1 MIVLDPNGEKLNL
14 MPLNVGPSHP
24 ATHGCLR
31 FMAAMDGE
39 TIVASVEEIGYL
51 HRGFEKMVERG
62 TWQQVVPYTDRL
74 NYCSAIMN
82 NIAFCRAVENM
93 FQVEIPERCKV
104 LRVIVNE
111 LSRINDHFVCVAAA
125 FQDLGG
131 TTPFMY
137 AFNPR
142 EEIMCIW
149 EKLTGARLTNS
160 FARIGGLSR
169 DSYAGFEQDVLAALN
184 STEKALKD
192 LHACLDRN
200 RIFLD
205 RTVGIGK
212 ISAEKAISYGWTGPC
227 LRASGVASD
236 LRKDEPYYDYE
247 TYDWEVVVGTQ
258 GDCNDRLQVRLAEIE
273 ESVKIVRQ
281 ALKRLTP
288 GPVDLVDPRIRVPSH
303 KLAYQD
309 MEGLIGRFKS
319 VYEGIRVPEG
329 EYYCG
334 SECANGELGFTIISD
349 GSGHPY
355 RIKVRRSLLHS
366 MNSSK
371 AVSWLTPWPCFRV
384 STLLL
389 ENLTD
394 ERTYYWRCPICLE
407 QSFEVRPS
415 GAAD

>member
-1 MIVLDPNGEKLNL
+1 MIVLDKNGERLNL

-31 FMAAMDGE
+31 FLAAMDGE

-62 TWQQVVPYTDRL
+62 TWQQVIPYTDRL

-93 FQVEIPERCKV
+93 FGLELPERCKV

-160 FARIGGLSR
+160 YARIGGLYR
-169 DSYAGFEQDVLAALN
+169 DSYDGFEKDVLAALD

-281 ALKRLTP
+281 ALKRLAP
-288 GPVDLVDPRIRVPSH
+288 GPVDIVDPRIRVPAH

-334 SECANGELGFTIISD
+334 SECANGELGFTIVSD

-355 RIKVRRSLLHS
+355 RIKVRPPCLTQFAAFHELVEGGQLADS
-366 MNSSK
+366 M
-371 AVSWLTPWPCFRV
+371 AVL
-384 STLLL
+384 
-389 ENLTD
+389 
-394 ERTYYWRCPICLE
+394 
-407 QSFEVRPS
+407 S
-415 GAAD
+415 GLNIIAGELDR

>member
-1 MIVLDPNGEKLNL
+1 MIVLDKNGERLNL

-74 NYCSAIMN
+74 NYCSSIMN
-82 NIAFCRAVENM
+82 NIAYCRAVENM
-93 FQVEIPERCKV
+93 FGIELPERTKV

-160 FARIGGLSR
+160 YARIGGLYR
-169 DSYAGFEQDVLAALN
+169 DSYDGFENDVLSALD

-281 ALKRLTP
+281 ALKRLAP
-288 GPVDLVDPRIRVPSH
+288 GPVDIVDPRIRVPAH

-329 EYYCG
+329 EYYSG

-355 RIKVRRSLLHS
+355 RIKVRPPCLTQFAAFHDLVEGGQLADS
-366 MNSSK
+366 M
-371 AVSWLTPWPCFRV
+371 AVL
-384 STLLL
+384 
-389 ENLTD
+389 
-394 ERTYYWRCPICLE
+394 
-407 QSFEVRPS
+407 S
-415 GAAD
+415 GLNIIAGELDR

>member
-160 FARIGGLSR
+160 FARIGGLYR
-169 DSYAGFEQDVLAALN
+169 DSYEGFEQDVLAALN

-247 TYDWEVVVGTQ
+247 TYDWDVVVGTQ

-288 GPVDLVDPRIRVPSH
+288 GPVDLVDPRIRVPAH

-334 SECANGELGFTIISD
+334 SECANGELGFTIVSD

-355 RIKVRRSLLHS
+355 RIKVRPPCLTQFAAFHELVEGGLLADS
-366 MNSSK
+366 M
-371 AVSWLTPWPCFRV
+371 AVL
-384 STLLL
+384 
-389 ENLTD
+389 
-394 ERTYYWRCPICLE
+394 
-407 QSFEVRPS
+407 S
-415 GAAD
+415 GLNIIAGELDR

>member
-1 MIVLDPNGEKLNL
+1 MIVLDKNGDKLNL

-31 FMAAMDGE
+31 FLAAMDGE

-62 TWQQVVPYTDRL
+62 TWQQVLPYTDRL

-82 NIAFCRAVENM
+82 NIAFCRTVETM
-93 FQVEIPERCKV
+93 FGIELPERCKV

-111 LSRINDHFVCVAAA
+111 LSRINDHFVCIAAA

-160 FARIGGLSR
+160 YARIGGLYR
-169 DSYAGFEQDVLAALN
+169 DSYDGFENDVLAALD

-258 GDCNDRLQVRLAEIE
+258 GDCNDRLQVRMAEIE

-281 ALKRLTP
+281 ALKRLAP
-288 GPVDLVDPRIRVPSH
+288 GPVDIVDPRIRVPAH

-329 EYYCG
+329 EFYCG
-334 SECANGELGFTIISD
+334 SECANGELGFTIVSD

-355 RIKVRRSLLHS
+355 RIKVRPPCLTQFAAFHELVEGGQLADS
-366 MNSSK
+366 M
-371 AVSWLTPWPCFRV
+371 AVL
-384 STLLL
+384 
-389 ENLTD
+389 
-394 ERTYYWRCPICLE
+394 
-407 QSFEVRPS
+407 S
-415 GAAD
+415 GLNIIAGELDR

>member
-62 TWQQVVPYTDRL
+62 TWQQVLPYTDRL

-82 NIAFCRAVENM
+82 NIAYVRAVETM
-93 FQVEIPERCKV
+93 FGVEIPERCKV

-111 LSRINDHFVCVAAA
+111 LSRINDHFVCIAAA

-160 FARIGGLSR
+160 YARIGGLYR
-169 DSYAGFEQDVLAALN
+169 DSYDGFEQDVLAALD

-212 ISAEKAISYGWTGPC
+212 ISAERAISYGWTGPC

-258 GDCNDRLQVRLAEIE
+258 GDCNDRLQVRMAEIE

-281 ALKRLTP
+281 ALKRLAP
-288 GPVDLVDPRIRVPSH
+288 GPVDIVDPRIRVLAH

-329 EYYCG
+329 EFYCG
-334 SECANGELGFTIISD
+334 SECANGELGFTIVSD

-355 RIKVRRSLLHS
+355 RIKVRPPCLTQFAAFHELVEGGMLADS
-366 MNSSK
+366 M
-371 AVSWLTPWPCFRV
+371 AVL
-384 STLLL
+384 
-389 ENLTD
+389 
-394 ERTYYWRCPICLE
+394 
-407 QSFEVRPS
+407 S
-415 GAAD
+415 GLNIIAGELDR

>member
-1 MIVLDPNGEKLNL
+1 MIVLDPNGEKLDL

-31 FMAAMDGE
+31 FLAAMDGE

-62 TWQQVVPYTDRL
+62 TWQQVIPYTDRL

-82 NIAFCRAVENM
+82 NIAFCRTVESM
-93 FQVEIPERCKV
+93 FGAEITDRCKV

-160 FARIGGLSR
+160 FARIGGLYR
-169 DSYAGFEQDVLAALN
+169 DSYDGFEQDVLNALN

-281 ALKRLTP
+281 ALKRLAP
-288 GPVDLVDPRIRVPSH
+288 GPVDIVDPRIRVPSH

-329 EYYCG
+329 EFYCG
-334 SECANGELGFTIISD
+334 TECANGELGFTIVSD

-355 RIKVRRSLLHS
+355 RIKVRPPCLTQFAAFHDLVEGGMLADS
-366 MNSSK
+366 M
-371 AVSWLTPWPCFRV
+371 AVL
-384 STLLL
+384 
-389 ENLTD
+389 
-394 ERTYYWRCPICLE
+394 
-407 QSFEVRPS
+407 S
-415 GAAD
+415 GLNIIAGELDR

>member
-62 TWQQVVPYTDRL
+62 TWQQVLPYTDRL

-93 FQVEIPERCKV
+93 FGVELPERCKV

-160 FARIGGLSR
+160 YARIGGLYR
-169 DSYAGFEQDVLAALN
+169 DSYDGFERDVLAALD

-281 ALKRLTP
+281 ALKRLAP
-288 GPVDLVDPRIRVPSH
+288 GPVDIVDPRIRVPAH

-334 SECANGELGFTIISD
+334 SECANGELGFTIVSD

-355 RIKVRRSLLHS
+355 RIKVRPPCLTQFAAFHDLVEGGQLADS
-366 MNSSK
+366 M
-371 AVSWLTPWPCFRV
+371 AVL
-384 STLLL
+384 
-389 ENLTD
+389 
-394 ERTYYWRCPICLE
+394 
-407 QSFEVRPS
+407 S
-415 GAAD
+415 GLNIIAGELDR

>member
-1 MIVLDPNGEKLNL
+1 MSVLDKNGEKLNL

-62 TWQQVVPYTDRL
+62 TWQQVIPYTDRL

-82 NIAFCRAVENM
+82 NIAFCRAVEKM
-93 FQVEIPERCKV
+93 FGVEITERAKV

-160 FARIGGLSR
+160 YARIGGLYR
-169 DSYAGFEQDVLAALN
+169 DSYEGFEADVLAALD

-227 LRASGVASD
+227 LRACGVASD

-281 ALKRLTP
+281 ALLRLTP
-288 GPVDLVDPRIRVPSH
+288 GPVDIVDPRIRVPAH

-319 VYEGIRVPEG
+319 VYEGVRVPEG

-334 SECANGELGFTIISD
+334 SECANGELGFTIVSD

-355 RIKVRRSLLHS
+355 RIKVRPPCLTQFAAFHDLVEGGQLADS
-366 MNSSK
+366 M
-371 AVSWLTPWPCFRV
+371 AVL
-384 STLLL
+384 
-389 ENLTD
+389 
-394 ERTYYWRCPICLE
+394 
-407 QSFEVRPS
+407 S
-415 GAAD
+415 GLNIIAGELDR

>member
-62 TWQQVVPYTDRL
+62 TWQQVLPYTDRL

-82 NIAFCRAVENM
+82 NIAFCRAVETM
-93 FQVEIPERCKV
+93 FGLELPERCKV

-160 FARIGGLSR
+160 YARIGGLYR
-169 DSYAGFEQDVLAALN
+169 DSYDGFERDVLAALD

-212 ISAEKAISYGWTGPC
+212 ISAEKAISYGWTGSC

-281 ALKRLTP
+281 ALKRLAP
-288 GPVDLVDPRIRVPSH
+288 GPVDIVDPRIRVPAH

-334 SECANGELGFTIISD
+334 SECANGELGFTIVSD

-355 RIKVRRSLLHS
+355 RIKVRPPCLTQFAAFHDLVEGGQLADS
-366 MNSSK
+366 M
-371 AVSWLTPWPCFRV
+371 AVL
-384 STLLL
+384 
-389 ENLTD
+389 
-394 ERTYYWRCPICLE
+394 
-407 QSFEVRPS
+407 S
-415 GAAD
+415 GLNIIAGELDR

>member
-1 MIVLDPNGEKLNL
+1 MIVLDKNGEKLNL

-62 TWQQVVPYTDRL
+62 TWQQVLPYTDRL

-82 NIAFCRAVENM
+82 NIAFCRTVETM
-93 FQVEIPERCKV
+93 FGIELPERCKV

-111 LSRINDHFVCVAAA
+111 LSRINDHFVCIAAA

-160 FARIGGLSR
+160 YARIGGLYR
-169 DSYAGFEQDVLAALN
+169 DSYDGFESDVLAACK
-184 STEKALKD
+184 SVEKALKD

-205 RTVGIGK
+205 RTVGVGK
-212 ISAEKAISYGWTGPC
+212 ISAERAISYGWTGPC
-227 LRASGVASD
+227 LRATGVESD

-258 GDCNDRLQVRLAEIE
+258 GDANDRLQVRLAEIE

-281 ALKRLTP
+281 ALKRLAP
-288 GPVDLVDPRIRVPSH
+288 GPVDIVDPRIRVPAH

-329 EYYCG
+329 EFYCG
-334 SECANGELGFTIISD
+334 SECANGELGFTIVSD

-355 RIKVRRSLLHS
+355 RIKVRPPCLTQFAAFHELVEGGQLADS
-366 MNSSK
+366 M
-371 AVSWLTPWPCFRV
+371 AVL
-384 STLLL
+384 
-389 ENLTD
+389 
-394 ERTYYWRCPICLE
+394 
-407 QSFEVRPS
+407 S
-415 GAAD
+415 GLNIIAGELDR

>member
-31 FMAAMDGE
+31 FLTAMDGE

-93 FQVEIPERCKV
+93 FGAEITERCKV

-160 FARIGGLSR
+160 FARIGGLYR
-169 DSYAGFEQDVLAALN
+169 DSYEGFEQDVLAALN

-281 ALKRLTP
+281 ALKRLAP
-288 GPVDLVDPRIRVPSH
+288 GPVDIVDPRIRVPAH

-355 RIKVRRSLLHS
+355 RIKVRPPCLTQFAAFHELVEGGLLADS
-366 MNSSK
+366 M
-371 AVSWLTPWPCFRV
+371 AVL
-384 STLLL
+384 
-389 ENLTD
+389 
-394 ERTYYWRCPICLE
+394 
-407 QSFEVRPS
+407 S
-415 GAAD
+415 GLNIIAGELDR

>member
-1 MIVLDPNGEKLNL
+1 MIVLDKNGDKLNL

-31 FMAAMDGE
+31 FLAAMDGE

-82 NIAFCRAVENM
+82 NIAYCRAVENM
-93 FQVEIPERCKV
+93 FGVEITERCKV

-160 FARIGGLSR
+160 YARIGGLYR
-169 DSYAGFEQDVLAALN
+169 DSYDGFENDVLAALG
-184 STEKALKD
+184 SVEKALKD

-212 ISAEKAISYGWTGPC
+212 ISAERAISYGWTGPC

-288 GPVDLVDPRIRVPSH
+288 GPVDIVDPRIRVPAH

-334 SECANGELGFTIISD
+334 SECANGELGFTIVSD

-355 RIKVRRSLLHS
+355 RIKVRPPCLTQFAAFHELVEGGQLADS
-366 MNSSK
+366 M
-371 AVSWLTPWPCFRV
+371 AVL
-384 STLLL
+384 
-389 ENLTD
+389 
-394 ERTYYWRCPICLE
+394 
-407 QSFEVRPS
+407 S
-415 GAAD
+415 GLNIIAGELDR

>member
-1 MIVLDPNGEKLNL
+1 MIVLDKNGEKLNL

-82 NIAFCRAVENM
+82 NIAYCRAVENM
-93 FQVEIPERCKV
+93 FGVELPERTKV

-160 FARIGGLSR
+160 FARIGGLYR
-169 DSYAGFEQDVLAALN
+169 DSYEGFESDVLAALD

-212 ISAEKAISYGWTGPC
+212 ISAERAISYGWTGPC

-236 LRKDEPYYDYE
+236 LHKDEPYYDYE

-288 GPVDLVDPRIRVPSH
+288 GPVDIVDPRIRVPAH

-334 SECANGELGFTIISD
+334 SECANGELGFTIVSD

-355 RIKVRRSLLHS
+355 RIKVRPPCLTQFAAFHELVEGGQLADS
-366 MNSSK
+366 M
-371 AVSWLTPWPCFRV
+371 AVL
-384 STLLL
+384 
-389 ENLTD
+389 
-394 ERTYYWRCPICLE
+394 
-407 QSFEVRPS
+407 S
-415 GAAD
+415 GLNIIAGELDR

>member
-1 MIVLDPNGEKLNL
+1 MIVLDKNGEKLNL

-82 NIAFCRAVENM
+82 NIAYCRAVETM
-93 FQVEIPERCKV
+93 FGIELPERTKV

-160 FARIGGLSR
+160 FARIGGLYR
-169 DSYAGFEQDVLAALN
+169 DSYDGFEKDVLAALD

-281 ALKRLTP
+281 ALKRLAP
-288 GPVDLVDPRIRVPSH
+288 GPVDIVDPRIRVPAH

-329 EYYCG
+329 EYYSG
-334 SECANGELGFTIISD
+334 SECANGELGFTIVSD

-355 RIKVRRSLLHS
+355 RIKVRPPCLTQFAAFHELVEGGQLADS
-366 MNSSK
+366 M
-371 AVSWLTPWPCFRV
+371 AVL
-384 STLLL
+384 
-389 ENLTD
+389 
-394 ERTYYWRCPICLE
+394 
-407 QSFEVRPS
+407 S
-415 GAAD
+415 GLNIIAGELDR

>member
-1 MIVLDPNGEKLNL
+1 MIVLDKNGEKLNL

-31 FMAAMDGE
+31 FLAAMDGE

-82 NIAFCRAVENM
+82 NIAYCRAVENM
-93 FQVEIPERCKV
+93 FGVEIPERTKV

-160 FARIGGLSR
+160 YARIGGLYR
-169 DSYAGFEQDVLAALN
+169 DSYDGFENDVLAALD

-281 ALKRLTP
+281 ALKRLAP
-288 GPVDLVDPRIRVPSH
+288 GPVDIVDPRIRVPAH

-329 EYYCG
+329 EFYCG
-334 SECANGELGFTIISD
+334 SECANGELGFTIVSD

-355 RIKVRRSLLHS
+355 RIKVRPPCLTQFAAFHELVEGGQLADS
-366 MNSSK
+366 M
-371 AVSWLTPWPCFRV
+371 AVL
-384 STLLL
+384 
-389 ENLTD
+389 
-394 ERTYYWRCPICLE
+394 
-407 QSFEVRPS
+407 S
-415 GAAD
+415 GLNIIAGELDR

>member
-1 MIVLDPNGEKLNL
+1 MIVLDKNGEKLNL

-82 NIAFCRAVENM
+82 NIAYCRAVENM
-93 FQVEIPERCKV
+93 FGVELPERTKV

-160 FARIGGLSR
+160 FARIGGLYR
-169 DSYAGFEQDVLAALN
+169 DSYEGFESDVLAALD

-212 ISAEKAISYGWTGPC
+212 ISAERAISYGWTGPC
-227 LRASGVASD
+227 LRACGVASD

-288 GPVDLVDPRIRVPSH
+288 GPVDIVDPRIRVPAH

-334 SECANGELGFTIISD
+334 SECANGELGFTIVSD

-355 RIKVRRSLLHS
+355 RIKVRPPCLTQFAAFHDLVEGGQLADS
-366 MNSSK
+366 M
-371 AVSWLTPWPCFRV
+371 AVL
-384 STLLL
+384 
-389 ENLTD
+389 
-394 ERTYYWRCPICLE
+394 
-407 QSFEVRPS
+407 S
-415 GAAD
+415 GLNIIAGELDR

>member
-1 MIVLDPNGEKLNL
+1 MIVLDKNGEKLNL

-82 NIAFCRAVENM
+82 NIAYCRAVENM
-93 FQVEIPERCKV
+93 FGVELPERTKV

-160 FARIGGLSR
+160 FARIGGLYR
-169 DSYAGFEQDVLAALN
+169 DSYEGFEQDVLAALD

-212 ISAEKAISYGWTGPC
+212 ISAERAISYGWTGPC

-281 ALKRLTP
+281 ALKRLAP
-288 GPVDLVDPRIRVPSH
+288 GPVDIVDPRIRVPAH

-334 SECANGELGFTIISD
+334 SECANGELGFTIVSD

-355 RIKVRRSLLHS
+355 RIKVRPPCLTQFAAFHELVEGGQLADS
-366 MNSSK
+366 M
-371 AVSWLTPWPCFRV
+371 AVL
-384 STLLL
+384 
-389 ENLTD
+389 
-394 ERTYYWRCPICLE
+394 
-407 QSFEVRPS
+407 S
-415 GAAD
+415 GLNIIAGELDR

>member
-31 FMAAMDGE
+31 FLTAMDGE

-93 FQVEIPERCKV
+93 FGVEIPERSKV

-160 FARIGGLSR
+160 FARIGGLYR
-169 DSYAGFEQDVLAALN
+169 DSYVGFEQDVLAALN

-281 ALKRLTP
+281 ALKRLAP
-288 GPVDLVDPRIRVPSH
+288 GPVDIVDPRIRVPSH

-355 RIKVRRSLLHS
+355 RIKVRPPCLTQFAAFHELVEGGLLADS
-366 MNSSK
+366 M
-371 AVSWLTPWPCFRV
+371 AVL
-384 STLLL
+384 
-389 ENLTD
+389 
-394 ERTYYWRCPICLE
+394 
-407 QSFEVRPS
+407 S
-415 GAAD
+415 GLNIIAGELDR

>member
-1 MIVLDPNGEKLNL
+1 

-31 FMAAMDGE
+31 FLTALDGE

-82 NIAFCRAVENM
+82 NIAYCRAVENM
-93 FQVEIPERCKV
+93 FGVEITERCKV

-160 FARIGGLSR
+160 YSRIGGLAR
-169 DSYAGFEQDVLAALN
+169 DSYDGFEQDVLAALD

-227 LRASGVASD
+227 LRACGVASD

-273 ESVKIVRQ
+273 ESMKIVRQ

-288 GPVDLVDPRIRVPSH
+288 GPIDIVDPRIRVPSH

-355 RIKVRRSLLHS
+355 RIKVRPPCLTQFAAFHELVEGGQLADS
-366 MNSSK
+366 M
-371 AVSWLTPWPCFRV
+371 AVLPGLNIIAGELDR
-384 STLLL
+384 
-389 ENLTD
+389 
-394 ERTYYWRCPICLE
+394 
-407 QSFEVRPS
+407 
-415 GAAD
+415 

>member
-125 FQDLGG
+125 FQALGG

-169 DSYAGFEQDVLAALN
+169 DSYAGFEQDVLEALN

-227 LRASGVASD
+227 LRASGVAAD

-281 ALKRLTP
+281 ALKRLAP
-288 GPVDLVDPRIRVPSH
+288 GPVDIVDPRIRVPAH

-319 VYEGIRVPEG
+319 VYEGVRVPEG
-329 EYYCG
+329 EYYSG

-355 RIKVRRSLLHS
+355 RIKVRPPCLTQFAAFHELVEGGLLADS
-366 MNSSK
+366 M
-371 AVSWLTPWPCFRV
+371 AVL
-384 STLLL
+384 
-389 ENLTD
+389 
-394 ERTYYWRCPICLE
+394 
-407 QSFEVRPS
+407 S
-415 GAAD
+415 GLNIIAGELDR

>member
-1 MIVLDPNGEKLNL
+1 MIVLDKNGEKLNL

-74 NYCSAIMN
+74 NYCSSIMN
-82 NIAFCRAVENM
+82 NIAYCRAVENM
-93 FQVEIPERCKV
+93 FGVEIPERCKV

-160 FARIGGLSR
+160 YARIGGLYR
-169 DSYAGFEQDVLAALN
+169 DSYDGFENDVLSALD

-212 ISAEKAISYGWTGPC
+212 ISAERAISYGWTGPC

-281 ALKRLTP
+281 ALKRLAP
-288 GPVDLVDPRIRVPSH
+288 GPVDIVDPRIRVPAH

-329 EYYCG
+329 EYYSG

-355 RIKVRRSLLHS
+355 RIKVRPPCLTQFAAFHDLVEGGQLADS
-366 MNSSK
+366 M
-371 AVSWLTPWPCFRV
+371 AVL
-384 STLLL
+384 
-389 ENLTD
+389 
-394 ERTYYWRCPICLE
+394 
-407 QSFEVRPS
+407 S
-415 GAAD
+415 GLNIIAGELDR

>member
-31 FMAAMDGE
+31 FLAAMDGE

-82 NIAFCRAVENM
+82 NIAYVRAVETM
-93 FQVEIPERCKV
+93 FGVELPERCKV

-111 LSRINDHFVCVAAA
+111 LSRINDHFVCIAAA

-160 FARIGGLSR
+160 FARIGGLYR
-169 DSYAGFEQDVLAALN
+169 DSYDGFEQDVLAALD

-212 ISAEKAISYGWTGPC
+212 ISAERAISYGWTGPC

-258 GDCNDRLQVRLAEIE
+258 GDCNDRLQVRMAEIE

-281 ALKRLTP
+281 ALKRLAP
-288 GPVDLVDPRIRVPSH
+288 GPVDIVDPRIRVPAH

-329 EYYCG
+329 EFYCG
-334 SECANGELGFTIISD
+334 SECANGELGFTIVSD

-355 RIKVRRSLLHS
+355 RIKVRPPCLTQFAAFHELVEGGMLADS
-366 MNSSK
+366 M
-371 AVSWLTPWPCFRV
+371 AVL
-384 STLLL
+384 
-389 ENLTD
+389 
-394 ERTYYWRCPICLE
+394 
-407 QSFEVRPS
+407 S
-415 GAAD
+415 GLNIIAGELDR

>member
-31 FMAAMDGE
+31 FLAAMDGE

-62 TWQQVVPYTDRL
+62 TWQQVIPYTDRL

-82 NIAFCRAVENM
+82 NIAFCRAVETM
-93 FQVEIPERCKV
+93 FGVEITERAKV

-160 FARIGGLSR
+160 YARIGGLYR
-169 DSYAGFEQDVLAALN
+169 DSYEGFENDVLAALD

-227 LRASGVASD
+227 LRACGVASD

-281 ALKRLTP
+281 ALLRLTP
-288 GPVDLVDPRIRVPSH
+288 GPVDIVDPRIRVPAH

-334 SECANGELGFTIISD
+334 SECANGELGFTIVSD

-355 RIKVRRSLLHS
+355 RIKVRPPCLTQFAAFHDLVEGGQLADS
-366 MNSSK
+366 M
-371 AVSWLTPWPCFRV
+371 AVL
-384 STLLL
+384 
-389 ENLTD
+389 
-394 ERTYYWRCPICLE
+394 
-407 QSFEVRPS
+407 S
-415 GAAD
+415 GLNIIAGELDR

>member
-31 FMAAMDGE
+31 FLTAMDGE

-111 LSRINDHFVCVAAA
+111 LSRINDHFVSVAAA

-160 FARIGGLSR
+160 FARIGGLYR
-169 DSYAGFEQDVLAALN
+169 DSYEGFEQDVLAALN

-281 ALKRLTP
+281 ALKRLAP
-288 GPVDLVDPRIRVPSH
+288 GPVDIVDPRIRVPAH

-355 RIKVRRSLLHS
+355 RIKVRPPCLTQFAAFHELVEGGLLADS
-366 MNSSK
+366 M
-371 AVSWLTPWPCFRV
+371 AVL
-384 STLLL
+384 
-389 ENLTD
+389 
-394 ERTYYWRCPICLE
+394 
-407 QSFEVRPS
+407 S
-415 GAAD
+415 GLNIIAGELDR

>member
-1 MIVLDPNGEKLNL
+1 MIVLDPNGEKLSL
-14 MPLNVGPSHP
+14 MSLNVGPTHP
-24 ATHGCLR
+24 ATHHCVRLLT
-31 FMAAMDGE
+31 ALDGE
-39 TIVASVEEIGYL
+39 TIVAGVSEIGFM

-62 TWQQVVPYTDRL
+62 TWQQVIPYTDRL
-74 NYCSAIMN
+74 NYCSAMMN

-93 FQVEIPERCKV
+93 FGIEITERNKV

-111 LSRINDHFVCVAAA
+111 LSRINDHFICVAAA

-142 EEIMCIW
+142 EEIMLIW

-160 FARIGGLSR
+160 FARIGGLYR
-169 DSYAGFEQDVLAALN
+169 DAYDGFEEEVLAACN
-184 STEKALKD
+184 SVEKALKD

-205 RTVGIGK
+205 RTVGVAK
-212 ISAEKAISYGWTGPC
+212 ISKEDAISYGWTGPV
-227 LRASGVASD
+227 LRATGVESD

-247 TYDWEVVVGTQ
+247 TYDWDVVVGTN
-258 GDCNDRLQVRLAEIE
+258 GDSNDRLQVRLAEIE

-281 ALKRLTP
+281 ALKRLAP
-288 GPVDLVDPRIRVPSH
+288 GPVDIVDPRIRVPSH
-303 KLAYQD
+303 KMAYQD

-355 RIKVRRSLLHS
+355 RIKVRSPSLAHVSAFNFLVEGLTLADS
-366 MNSSK
+366 M
-371 AVSWLTPWPCFRV
+371 A
-384 STLLL
+384 TLPGLNMIAGEL
-389 ENLTD
+389 D
-394 ERTYYWRCPICLE
+394 R
-407 QSFEVRPS
+407 
-415 GAAD
+415 

>member
-31 FMAAMDGE
+31 FLAAMDGE

-62 TWQQVVPYTDRL
+62 TWQQVIPYTDRL

-93 FQVEIPERCKV
+93 FGVEIPERSKV

-169 DSYAGFEQDVLAALN
+169 DSYEGFEQDVLAALD

-281 ALKRLTP
+281 ALKRLAP
-288 GPVDLVDPRIRVPSH
+288 GPVDIVDPRIRVPSH

-319 VYEGIRVPEG
+319 VYEGVRVPEG

-355 RIKVRRSLLHS
+355 RIKVRPPCLTQFAAFHELVEGGLLADS
-366 MNSSK
+366 M
-371 AVSWLTPWPCFRV
+371 AVL
-384 STLLL
+384 
-389 ENLTD
+389 
-394 ERTYYWRCPICLE
+394 
-407 QSFEVRPS
+407 S
-415 GAAD
+415 GLNIIAGELDR

>member
-31 FMAAMDGE
+31 FLTALDGE

-93 FQVEIPERCKV
+93 FGVEIPERCKV

-160 FARIGGLSR
+160 FARIGGLYR
-169 DSYAGFEQDVLAALN
+169 DSYEGFEQDVLAALN

-281 ALKRLTP
+281 ALKRLAP
-288 GPVDLVDPRIRVPSH
+288 GPVDIVDPRIRVPSH

-355 RIKVRRSLLHS
+355 RIKVRPPCLTQFAAFHELVEGGLLADS
-366 MNSSK
+366 M
-371 AVSWLTPWPCFRV
+371 AVL
-384 STLLL
+384 
-389 ENLTD
+389 
-394 ERTYYWRCPICLE
+394 
-407 QSFEVRPS
+407 S
-415 GAAD
+415 GLNIIAGELDR

>member
-1 MIVLDPNGEKLNL
+1 MIVLDKNGEKLNL

-31 FMAAMDGE
+31 FLAAMDGE

-62 TWQQVVPYTDRL
+62 TWQQVIPYTDRL

-82 NIAFCRAVENM
+82 NIAFCRAVETM
-93 FQVEIPERCKV
+93 FGVEITERAKV

-160 FARIGGLSR
+160 YARIGGLYR
-169 DSYAGFEQDVLAALN
+169 DSYEGFEADVLAALD

-281 ALKRLTP
+281 ALLRLTP
-288 GPVDLVDPRIRVPSH
+288 GPVDIVDPRIRVPAH

-334 SECANGELGFTIISD
+334 SECANGELGFTIVSD

-355 RIKVRRSLLHS
+355 RIKVRPPCLTQFAAFHDLVEGGQLADS
-366 MNSSK
+366 M
-371 AVSWLTPWPCFRV
+371 AVL
-384 STLLL
+384 
-389 ENLTD
+389 
-394 ERTYYWRCPICLE
+394 
-407 QSFEVRPS
+407 S
-415 GAAD
+415 GLNIIAGELDR

>member
-1 MIVLDPNGEKLNL
+1 MIVLDKNGEKLNL

-82 NIAFCRAVENM
+82 NIAYCRAVENM
-93 FQVEIPERCKV
+93 FGVELPERTKV

-160 FARIGGLSR
+160 FARIGGLYR
-169 DSYAGFEQDVLAALN
+169 DSYEGFENDVLAALD

-212 ISAEKAISYGWTGPC
+212 ISAERAISYGWTGPC
-227 LRASGVASD
+227 LRACGVASD

-281 ALKRLTP
+281 ALKRLAP
-288 GPVDLVDPRIRVPSH
+288 GPVDIVDPRIRVPAH

-334 SECANGELGFTIISD
+334 SECANGELGFTIVSD

-355 RIKVRRSLLHS
+355 RIKVRPPCLTQFAAFHELVEGGQLADS
-366 MNSSK
+366 M
-371 AVSWLTPWPCFRV
+371 AVL
-384 STLLL
+384 
-389 ENLTD
+389 
-394 ERTYYWRCPICLE
+394 
-407 QSFEVRPS
+407 S
-415 GAAD
+415 GLNIIAGELDR

>member
-1 MIVLDPNGEKLNL
+1 MIVLDRNGEKLNL

-62 TWQQVVPYTDRL
+62 TWQQVLPYTDRL

-93 FQVEIPERCKV
+93 FGVELPERCKV

-160 FARIGGLSR
+160 YARIGGLYR
-169 DSYAGFEQDVLAALN
+169 DSYDGFERDVLAALD

-281 ALKRLTP
+281 ALKRLAP
-288 GPVDLVDPRIRVPSH
+288 GPVDIVDPRIRVPAH

-309 MEGLIGRFKS
+309 MEALIGRFKS

-334 SECANGELGFTIISD
+334 SECANGELGFTIVSD

-355 RIKVRRSLLHS
+355 RIKVRPPCLTQFAAFHDLVEGGQLADS
-366 MNSSK
+366 M
-371 AVSWLTPWPCFRV
+371 AVL
-384 STLLL
+384 
-389 ENLTD
+389 
-394 ERTYYWRCPICLE
+394 
-407 QSFEVRPS
+407 S
-415 GAAD
+415 GLNIIAGELDR

>member
-31 FMAAMDGE
+31 FLAAMDGE

-62 TWQQVVPYTDRL
+62 TWQQVIPYTDRL

-82 NIAFCRAVENM
+82 NIAFCRSVEKM
-93 FQVEIPERCKV
+93 FQVEIPDRCKV

-160 FARIGGLSR
+160 FARIGGLYR
-169 DSYAGFEQDVLAALN
+169 DSYDGFEQDVLNALN

-281 ALKRLTP
+281 ALKRLAP
-288 GPVDLVDPRIRVPSH
+288 GPVDIVDPRIRVPAH

-329 EYYCG
+329 EFYCG
-334 SECANGELGFTIISD
+334 TECANGELGFTIISD

-355 RIKVRRSLLHS
+355 RIKVRPPCLTQFAAFHELVEGGMLADS
-366 MNSSK
+366 M
-371 AVSWLTPWPCFRV
+371 AVL
-384 STLLL
+384 
-389 ENLTD
+389 
-394 ERTYYWRCPICLE
+394 
-407 QSFEVRPS
+407 S
-415 GAAD
+415 GLNIIAGELDR

>member
-1 MIVLDPNGEKLNL
+1 MIVLDKNGEKLNL

-82 NIAFCRAVENM
+82 NIAYCRAVENM
-93 FQVEIPERCKV
+93 FGVELPERTKV

-160 FARIGGLSR
+160 FARIGGLYR
-169 DSYAGFEQDVLAALN
+169 DSYEGFESDVLAALD

-227 LRASGVASD
+227 LRACGVASD

-288 GPVDLVDPRIRVPSH
+288 GPVDIVDPRIRVPAH

-329 EYYCG
+329 EYYSG
-334 SECANGELGFTIISD
+334 SECANGELGFTIVSD

-355 RIKVRRSLLHS
+355 RIKVRPPCLTQFAAFHELVEGGQLADS
-366 MNSSK
+366 M
-371 AVSWLTPWPCFRV
+371 AVL
-384 STLLL
+384 
-389 ENLTD
+389 
-394 ERTYYWRCPICLE
+394 
-407 QSFEVRPS
+407 S
-415 GAAD
+415 GLNIIAGELDR

>member
-1 MIVLDPNGEKLNL
+1 MIVLDKNGEKLNL

-82 NIAFCRAVENM
+82 NIAYCRAVENM
-93 FQVEIPERCKV
+93 FGVELPERTKV

-160 FARIGGLSR
+160 FARIGGLYR
-169 DSYAGFEQDVLAALN
+169 DSYEGFESDVLAALD

-281 ALKRLTP
+281 ALKRLAP
-288 GPVDLVDPRIRVPSH
+288 GPVDIVDPRIRVPAH

-329 EYYCG
+329 EYYSG

-355 RIKVRRSLLHS
+355 RIKVRPPCLTQFAAFHDLVEGGQLADS
-366 MNSSK
+366 M
-371 AVSWLTPWPCFRV
+371 AVL
-384 STLLL
+384 
-389 ENLTD
+389 
-394 ERTYYWRCPICLE
+394 
-407 QSFEVRPS
+407 S
-415 GAAD
+415 GLNIIAGELDR

>member
-31 FMAAMDGE
+31 FLTAMDGE

-51 HRGFEKMVERG
+51 HRGFENMVERG

-93 FQVEIPERCKV
+93 FGVEIPERSKV

-160 FARIGGLSR
+160 FARIGGLYR
-169 DSYAGFEQDVLAALN
+169 DSYEGFEQDVLAALN

-281 ALKRLTP
+281 ALKRLAP
-288 GPVDLVDPRIRVPSH
+288 GPVDIVDPRIRVPAH

-355 RIKVRRSLLHS
+355 RIKVRPPCLTQFAAFHELVEGGLLADS
-366 MNSSK
+366 M
-371 AVSWLTPWPCFRV
+371 AVL
-384 STLLL
+384 
-389 ENLTD
+389 
-394 ERTYYWRCPICLE
+394 
-407 QSFEVRPS
+407 S
-415 GAAD
+415 GLNIIAGELDR

>member
-31 FMAAMDGE
+31 FLAAMDGE

-62 TWQQVVPYTDRL
+62 TWQQVIPYTDRL

-82 NIAFCRAVENM
+82 NIAFCRSVEKM
-93 FQVEIPERCKV
+93 FQVEIPDRCKV

-160 FARIGGLSR
+160 FARIGGLYR
-169 DSYAGFEQDVLAALN
+169 DSYDGFEKDVLAALD

-205 RTVGIGK
+205 RTVGVGK

-281 ALKRLTP
+281 ALKRLAP
-288 GPVDLVDPRIRVPSH
+288 GPVDIVDPRIRVPAH

-319 VYEGIRVPEG
+319 VYEGVRVPEG
-329 EYYCG
+329 EFYCG
-334 SECANGELGFTIISD
+334 TECANGELGFTIVSD

-355 RIKVRRSLLHS
+355 RIKVRPPCLTQFAAFHDLVEGGQLADS
-366 MNSSK
+366 M
-371 AVSWLTPWPCFRV
+371 AVL
-384 STLLL
+384 
-389 ENLTD
+389 
-394 ERTYYWRCPICLE
+394 
-407 QSFEVRPS
+407 S
-415 GAAD
+415 GLNIIAGELDR

>member
-1 MIVLDPNGEKLNL
+1 MIVLDKNGEKLNL

-82 NIAFCRAVENM
+82 NIAYCRAVETM
-93 FQVEIPERCKV
+93 FGIELPERTKV

-160 FARIGGLSR
+160 FARIGGLYR
-169 DSYAGFEQDVLAALN
+169 DSYEGFESDVLAALD

-281 ALKRLTP
+281 ALLRLTP
-288 GPVDLVDPRIRVPSH
+288 GPVDIVDPRIRVPAH

-334 SECANGELGFTIISD
+334 SECANGELGFTIVSD

-355 RIKVRRSLLHS
+355 RIKVRPPCLTQFAAFHELVEGGQLADS
-366 MNSSK
+366 M
-371 AVSWLTPWPCFRV
+371 AVL
-384 STLLL
+384 
-389 ENLTD
+389 
-394 ERTYYWRCPICLE
+394 
-407 QSFEVRPS
+407 S
-415 GAAD
+415 GLNIIAGELDR

>member
-1 MIVLDPNGEKLNL
+1 MIVLDKNGDKLNL

-31 FMAAMDGE
+31 FLAAMDGE

-82 NIAFCRAVENM
+82 NIAYCRAVENM
-93 FQVEIPERCKV
+93 FGVEITERCKV

-160 FARIGGLSR
+160 YARIGGLYR
-169 DSYAGFEQDVLAALN
+169 DSYDGFENDVLAALG
-184 STEKALKD
+184 SVEKALKD

-212 ISAEKAISYGWTGPC
+212 ISAERAISYGWTGPC

-288 GPVDLVDPRIRVPSH
+288 GPIDIVDPRIRVPAH

-334 SECANGELGFTIISD
+334 SECANGELGFTIVSD

-355 RIKVRRSLLHS
+355 RIKVRPPCLTQFAAFHELVEGGQLADS
-366 MNSSK
+366 M
-371 AVSWLTPWPCFRV
+371 AVL
-384 STLLL
+384 
-389 ENLTD
+389 
-394 ERTYYWRCPICLE
+394 
-407 QSFEVRPS
+407 S
-415 GAAD
+415 GLNIIAGELDR